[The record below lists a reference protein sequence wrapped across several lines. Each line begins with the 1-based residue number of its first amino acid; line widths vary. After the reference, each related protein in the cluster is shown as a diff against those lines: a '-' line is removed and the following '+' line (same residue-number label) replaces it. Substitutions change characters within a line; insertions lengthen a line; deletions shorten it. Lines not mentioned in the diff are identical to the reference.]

1 MGDESQGWE
10 FFTGF
15 LLGAVVGAAAALLLA
30 PQSGEE
36 TREVIRERGIE
47 LQGRMGQT
55 TDDARRRAEDMAAQ
69 ARERAASAQ
78 ERSRTVLDE
87 QKSRL
92 QDAIDQGKEAAQR
105 KSDELTARFKA
116 EKQSGGEPGTTPTA

>member
-1 MGDESQGWE
+1 MSDDSHGWE

-15 LLGAVVGAAAALLLA
+15 LLGTVVGAAAALLLA
-30 PQSGEE
+30 PQTGEE

-55 TDDARRRAEDMAAQ
+55 TEEARS
-69 ARERAASAQ
+69 RAADAQ
-78 ERSRTVLDE
+78 DRSRTLLAE

-92 QDAIDQGKEAAQR
+92 QDAIDQGKEAAQQKR
-105 KSDELTARFKA
+105 DELTARFQS
-116 EKQSGGEPGTTPTA
+116 EKSKEEPSA

>member
-1 MGDESQGWE
+1 MSDDSHGWE

-15 LLGAVVGAAAALLLA
+15 LLGTVVGAAAALLLA
-30 PQSGEE
+30 PQTGEE

-55 TDDARRRAEDMAAQ
+55 TEEARS
-69 ARERAASAQ
+69 RAADLASEARSRAADAQ
-78 ERSRTVLDE
+78 DRSRTLLAE

-92 QDAIDQGKEAAQR
+92 QEALDQGKEAAQQKR
-105 KSDELTARFKA
+105 DELTARFQS
-116 EKQSGGEPGTTPTA
+116 EKSKEEPSV

>member
-1 MGDESQGWE
+1 MSDDSHGWE

-15 LLGAVVGAAAALLLA
+15 LLGTVVGAAAALLLA
-30 PQSGEE
+30 PQTGEE

-55 TDDARRRAEDMAAQ
+55 TEE
-69 ARERAASAQ
+69 ARERAAEMAAEARARAADVQ
-78 ERSRTVLDE
+78 ERSRTVYGE

-92 QDAIDQGKEAAQR
+92 QDALDQGKAAAQQKR
-105 KSDELTARFKA
+105 DELTARFQA
-116 EKQSGGEPGTTPTA
+116 EKSKEEPSV

>member
-1 MGDESQGWE
+1 MSDDSHGWE

-15 LLGAVVGAAAALLLA
+15 LLGTVVGAAAALLLA

-55 TDDARRRAEDMAAQ
+55 TEEARRRADEMAAE
-69 ARERAASAQ
+69 ARTRAADAQ
-78 ERSRTVLDE
+78 ERSRTMLQE

-92 QDAIDQGKEAAQR
+92 QEAIDQGKEAAQQKR
-105 KSDELTARFKA
+105 EELTARFQADKA
-116 EKQSGGEPGTTPTA
+116 NEEPSTPPA

>member
-1 MGDESQGWE
+1 MSDDSHGWE

-15 LLGAVVGAAAALLLA
+15 LLGAVVGAASALLLA

-55 TDDARRRAEDMAAQ
+55 TEEARRRADELSAQ
-69 ARERAASAQ
+69 ARARAAEAQ
-78 ERSRTVLDE
+78 ERSRSLLDE
-87 QKSRL
+87 QRSRL
-92 QDAIDQGKEAAQR
+92 QDAIDQGKEAAQQKR
-105 KSDELTARFKA
+105 DELTARFQADKA
-116 EKQSGGEPGTTPTA
+116 KEEPPA

>member
-1 MGDESQGWE
+1 MSDDSHGWE

-15 LLGAVVGAAAALLLA
+15 LLGTVVGAAAALLLA
-30 PQSGEE
+30 PQTGEE

-55 TDDARRRAEDMAAQ
+55 TEEARS
-69 ARERAASAQ
+69 RAADLASEARSRAADAQ
-78 ERSRTVLDE
+78 DRSRTLLAE

-92 QDAIDQGKEAAQR
+92 QEAIDQGKEAAQQKR
-105 KSDELTARFKA
+105 DELTARFQS
-116 EKQSGGEPGTTPTA
+116 EKSKEEPSV

>member
-1 MGDESQGWE
+1 MSDDSHGWE

-15 LLGAVVGAAAALLLA
+15 LLGTVVGAAAALLLA
-30 PQSGEE
+30 PQTGEE

-55 TDDARRRAEDMAAQ
+55 TEEARS
-69 ARERAASAQ
+69 RAADLASEARSRAAEAQ
-78 ERSRTVLDE
+78 DRSRTLLAE

-92 QDAIDQGKEAAQR
+92 QEALDQGKEAAQQKR
-105 KSDELTARFKA
+105 DELTARFQS
-116 EKQSGGEPGTTPTA
+116 EKSKEEPSA

>member
-1 MGDESQGWE
+1 MSDDSHGWE

-15 LLGAVVGAAAALLLA
+15 LLGTVVGAAAALLLA
-30 PQSGEE
+30 PQTGEE

-55 TDDARRRAEDMAAQ
+55 TEEARS
-69 ARERAASAQ
+69 RAADFATEARSRAADAQ
-78 ERSRTVLDE
+78 DRSRTLLAE

-92 QDAIDQGKEAAQR
+92 QEALDQGKEAAQQKR
-105 KSDELTARFKA
+105 DELTARFQS
-116 EKQSGGEPGTTPTA
+116 EKSKEEPSA

>member
-1 MGDESQGWE
+1 MSDDSHGWE

-15 LLGAVVGAAAALLLA
+15 LLGTVVGAAAALLLA
-30 PQSGEE
+30 PQTGEE

-55 TDDARRRAEDMAAQ
+55 TEEARS
-69 ARERAASAQ
+69 RAADLASEARSRAAEAQ
-78 ERSRTVLDE
+78 DRSRTLLAE

-92 QDAIDQGKEAAQR
+92 QEAIDQGKEAAQQKR
-105 KSDELTARFKA
+105 DELTARFQS
-116 EKQSGGEPGTTPTA
+116 EKSKEEPSA

>member
-1 MGDESQGWE
+1 MSDDSHGWE

-15 LLGAVVGAAAALLLA
+15 LLGTVVGAAAALLLA
-30 PQSGEE
+30 PQTGEE

-55 TDDARRRAEDMAAQ
+55 SEEARSRASDFATE
-69 ARERAASAQ
+69 ARSRAADAQ
-78 ERSRTVLDE
+78 DRSRTLLAD

-92 QDAIDQGKEAAQR
+92 QDAIDQGKEAAQQKR
-105 KSDELTARFKA
+105 DELTARFQS
-116 EKQSGGEPGTTPTA
+116 EKSKEEPSA

>member
-55 TDDARRRAEDMAAQ
+55 TEDARRRAEDVAAQ
-69 ARERAASAQ
+69 ARDRAAQAQ
-78 ERSRTVLDE
+78 DRSRSVLEE

-92 QDAIDQGKEAAQR
+92 QDAIDQGKEAAAR
-105 KSDELTARFKA
+105 KREELTARFNA
-116 EKQSGGEPGTTPTA
+116 EKETGGETDTASA

>member
-1 MGDESQGWE
+1 MSDDSHGWE

-15 LLGAVVGAAAALLLA
+15 LLGTVVGAAAALLLA
-30 PQSGEE
+30 PQTGEE

-55 TDDARRRAEDMAAQ
+55 SEEARS
-69 ARERAASAQ
+69 RAADLATEARSRAAEAQ
-78 ERSRTVLDE
+78 DRSRTLLAE

-92 QDAIDQGKEAAQR
+92 QEALDQGKEAAQQKR
-105 KSDELTARFKA
+105 DELTARFQS
-116 EKQSGGEPGTTPTA
+116 EKSKEEPSA

>member
-1 MGDESQGWE
+1 MSDDSHGWE

-15 LLGAVVGAAAALLLA
+15 LLGTVVGAAAALLLA
-30 PQSGEE
+30 PQTGEE

-55 TDDARRRAEDMAAQ
+55 TEEARSRATDFATE
-69 ARERAASAQ
+69 ARSRAADAQ
-78 ERSRTVLDE
+78 DRSRTLLTE

-92 QDAIDQGKEAAQR
+92 QDAIDQGKEAAQQKR
-105 KSDELTARFKA
+105 DELTARFQS
-116 EKQSGGEPGTTPTA
+116 EKSKEEPSA

>member
-1 MGDESQGWE
+1 MSDDSHGWE

-15 LLGAVVGAAAALLLA
+15 LLGTVVGAAAALLLA
-30 PQSGEE
+30 PQTGEE

-55 TDDARRRAEDMAAQ
+55 TEE
-69 ARERAASAQ
+69 ARERAADLATEARSRAADAQ
-78 ERSRTVLDE
+78 DRSRTLLAE

-92 QDAIDQGKEAAQR
+92 QEAIDQGKEAAQQKR
-105 KSDELTARFKA
+105 DELTARFQS
-116 EKQSGGEPGTTPTA
+116 EKSKEEPSA

>member
-1 MGDESQGWE
+1 MSDDSHGWE

-15 LLGAVVGAAAALLLA
+15 LLGTVVGAAAALLLA
-30 PQSGEE
+30 PQTGEE

-55 TDDARRRAEDMAAQ
+55 TEEARS
-69 ARERAASAQ
+69 RAADLASEARSRAADAQ
-78 ERSRTVLDE
+78 DRSRTLLAE

-92 QDAIDQGKEAAQR
+92 QDAIDQGKDAAQQKR
-105 KSDELTARFKA
+105 DELTARFQS
-116 EKQSGGEPGTTPTA
+116 EKSKEEPSA

>member
-1 MGDESQGWE
+1 MSDDSHGWE

-15 LLGAVVGAAAALLLA
+15 LLGTVVGAAAALLLA
-30 PQSGEE
+30 PQTGEE

-55 TDDARRRAEDMAAQ
+55 SEEARS
-69 ARERAASAQ
+69 RAADFATEARSRAADAQ
-78 ERSRTVLDE
+78 DRSRTLLAE

-92 QDAIDQGKEAAQR
+92 QDAIDQGKEAAQQKR
-105 KSDELTARFKA
+105 DELTARFQS
-116 EKQSGGEPGTTPTA
+116 EKSKEEPSA

>member
-55 TDDARRRAEDMAAQ
+55 TEDARRRAEDVAAQ
-69 ARERAASAQ
+69 ARERAATAQ

-92 QDAIDQGKEAAQR
+92 QEAIDQGKEAAQR

-116 EKQSGGEPGTTPTA
+116 EKQTGGEPGTTTA